1 MSRCRVEQEELDY
14 DMQQGQWAPVKSL
27 FDYAE
32 PVEELEPEVIKRPG
46 KWRRVGNT
54 EFYVREDK

>member
-1 MSRCRVEQEELDY
+1 MTRCRVEQEELDY